1 MVEVTATAEVT
12 AVAEVIDRSDFLEDY
27 IEQDEYRSQIASLNN
42 EIRYLR
48 EKIRQKEHID
58 KFNAFDNP
66 TEYKGFSGNYAKI
79 QPLVES
85 EGYELPLEPKYE
97 ERRSLKRFYSAG
109 GWCIILQ
116 FALSTGMAWLLI
128 GLIANL
134 LKFMNPDANIFVLQQ
149 YMQSSS
155 IFVSLNMLVYLV
167 CNVLFAFIGMKWAGI
182 KPRSVIATKNFSFRL
197 AVQYCMTALFLWILS
212 VYLSTGI
219 NDIFEQYGYSTVTD
233 YSNVGKTTLGIV
245 IMNIY
250 TCIIAPITEEL
261 FFRGMLLKTFSKAN
275 QRFAIFATALFF
287 GLAHGNIP
295 QFLLAFTLGIMLAVI
310 TMKHSSI
317 IPAIVVHMFINT
329 FSSMFGYIGNANE
342 TIQQIAMILL
352 LALAVLGLIMFLIFF
367 GDNHIPSTTPK
378 QATRGIYVAVS
389 SFSLVTAFFIQ
400 LIYIV
405 YLIFKKH

>member
-1 MVEVTATAEVT
+1 MAVTVTVVVT
-12 AVAEVIDRSDFLEDY
+12 AVAEVIDRGDFLEDY

-79 QPLVES
+79 QPLIEH
-85 EGYELPLEPKYE
+85 EGYEIPIEPKYE

-116 FALSTGMAWLLI
+116 FAVSTGMAKGLV
-128 GLIANL
+128 GLIL
-134 LKFMNPDANIFVLQQ
+134 SILKFMNPDANVFILQQ

-182 KPRSVIATKNFSFRL
+182 KPCSIISTKNFSFGL
-197 AVQYCMTALFLWILS
+197 AVQYCMTALFLWVVAIYGAS
-212 VYLSTGI
+212 GI
-219 NDIFEQYGYSTVTD
+219 SDIFEQYGYSTVTD

-261 FFRGMLLKTFSKAN
+261 FFRGMLLKVFSKAN

-295 QFLLAFTLGIMLAVI
+295 QFILAFALGIMLALI

-317 IPAIVVHMFINT
+317 IPAITVHMFINT
-329 FSSMFGYIGNANE
+329 FSSIFGYIGNAGE
-342 TIQQIAMILL
+342 TAQQVAIIIL
-352 LALAVLGLIMFLIFF
+352 LALAVFGLIMFLVFF

-389 SFSLVTAFFIQ
+389 SLSLVTAFFIQ
-400 LIYIV
+400 LIYMV
-405 YLIFKKH
+405 YLIFKKY